1 MGWRRGIGIKDQMKA
16 GFEAILPMI
25 VTHDKQL
32 ELSPVDST
40 ELSNIYE
47 SLYEK
52 NLDHEGISTKIIGLL
67 VETFSRP
74 LRAQGFDCLL

>member
-1 MGWRRGIGIKDQMKA
+1 
-16 GFEAILPMI
+16 MI

-40 ELSNIYE
+40 ELSKIYE

-52 NLDHEGISTKIIGLL
+52 ILIMKGFLQRLL
-67 VETFSRP
+67 AY
-74 LRAQGFDCLL
+74 L